1 MANPV
6 KKTRKPRGKRGNGYL
21 YKKAGSKRWTMQ
33 FYVNG
38 KRCIEPTGT
47 ADKPTAQ
54 RKLRDELNK
63 IQDGTYRARPKGKR
77 LRVVDLYELLRVEQ
91 QTNQVK
97 RPKRPNELPGR
108 WKHLASHFGDLEVT
122 AVDKKT
128 ISEYREKRRQ
138 EDVPYSLVP
147 RKVSDAT
154 INRELTALRRI
165 FNFAHEEGA
174 ITVVPPI
181 KILHESDE
189 GRGGFVTHAQYAKL
203 YEATSTLAAD
213 DQLWMRL
220 FLAIGYTYGWRKN
233 EILNLQVKAEHVDF
247 KRRVLSLDSSM
258 TKNKKPR
265 EVPMSKTIE
274 ALLREAV
281 AGKAGTDYL
290 LTREGDKHKRITDIR
305 FQWWALCCA
314 AGLGQ
319 WVCPDCEKSFAKI
332 NKLDLEPRAHELKDK
347 GECRVCGYSG
357 RGQYVGLIPHDLRR
371 SAARSLR
378 DSGVPENVVMGVGG
392 WRTPSMF
399 RRYSIVNLDDQ
410 IEAMRKLEEHR
421 AQLDAASE

>member
-1 MANPV
+1 M
-6 KKTRKPRGKRGNGYL
+6 T
-21 YKKAGSKRWTMQ
+21 
-33 FYVNG
+33 
-38 KRCIEPTGT
+38 
-47 ADKPTAQ
+47 D
-54 RKLRDELNK
+54 
-63 IQDGTYRARPKGKR
+63 
-77 LRVVDLYELLRVEQ
+77 
-91 QTNQVK
+91 
-97 RPKRPNELPGR
+97 
-108 WKHLASHFGDLEVT
+108 
-122 AVDKKT
+122 
-128 ISEYREKRRQ
+128 
-138 EDVPYSLVP
+138 
-147 RKVSDAT
+147 
-154 INRELTALRRI
+154 
-165 FNFAHEEGA
+165 
-174 ITVVPPI
+174 
-181 KILHESDE
+181 
-189 GRGGFVTHAQYAKL
+189 AQYAKL

-290 LTREGDKHKRITDIR
+290 LTREGDKHRRITDIR